1 LAPLIVRPVELA
13 AGMSSTDGRTA
24 GLTRSLVQLYYFK
37 TAVLSKITGAA
48 AGNSMTLDTPQT
60 TGKTSPLFVDI
71 YACYDLLE
79 AIRAQNLLE
88 SYGISCRLRD
98 LSCSALP
105 LTIGTFGERRI
116 AVPHETVIQAKQT
129 LGKAIRDGYLSTS
142 GNFCGARVDAGEAA

>member
-1 LAPLIVRPVELA
+1 VT
-13 AGMSSTDGRTA
+13 SSTEDRTA
-24 GLTRSLVQLYYFK
+24 GLTHSLAQLYYFK
-37 TAVLSKITGAA
+37 SAVSSKITGAD
-48 AGNSMTLDTPQT
+48 AGEGITLDTPQT
-60 TGKTSPLFVDI
+60 TGKTNPFFVDI

-79 AIRAQNLLE
+79 ALRAQNLLE

-116 AVPHETVIQAKQT
+116 SVPHETVIQAKQT
-129 LGKAIRDGYLSTS
+129 LGKAIIDGYLSTN